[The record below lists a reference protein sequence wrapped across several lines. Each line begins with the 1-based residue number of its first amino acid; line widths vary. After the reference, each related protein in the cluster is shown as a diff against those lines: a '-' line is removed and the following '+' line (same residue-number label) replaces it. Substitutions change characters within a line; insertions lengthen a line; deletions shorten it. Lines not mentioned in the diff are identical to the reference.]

1 MNNKD
6 GAHSKAFDK
15 IVDLAKKQKEYWDL
29 KEKGDVDPNE
39 VPEVGVAHEMD
50 ELLKTLSDEEF
61 KEVSDVL
68 QNIDEEFEYFTAAT
82 LNRKMN
88 VFHNVV
94 IFCNDINHFFFKI
107 PRM

>member
-15 IVDLAKKQKEYWDL
+15 IVDLAKEQKEYWDL

-39 VPEVGVAHEMD
+39 VPEVDVAHEMD

-61 KEVSDVL
+61 KEVSYVL
-68 QNIDEEFEYFTAAT
+68 QNIDEEFEYFTADEYERREDLAE
-82 LNRKMN
+82 RKN
-88 VFHNVV
+88 A
-94 IFCNDINHFFFKI
+94 KT
-107 PRM
+107 

>member
-39 VPEVGVAHEMD
+39 VTEVGFANEKD
-50 ELLKTLSDEEF
+50 ELL
-61 KEVSDVL
+61 
-68 QNIDEEFEYFTAAT
+68 I
-82 LNRKMN
+82 
-88 VFHNVV
+88 
-94 IFCNDINHFFFKI
+94 FFFLKGDFFAANRI
-107 PRM
+107 LYNGKYPLNVEWMNFLF